1 MLINSCLRYFSA
13 IGMKTGVW
21 EGDMNLKNQSK
32 RIFAAVTALASI
44 GFLSLSAQDN
54 QSRLQ
59 ELQSQLQEYEL
70 RLQEVQQQ
78 AMAEGEVQDARDNFS
93 DTLDSAM
100 VAVDPNAEEFQERKD
115 ELYSEL
121 VDMGPYDALSEDDQA
136 NYQTMVQEYQQVDSQ
151 LQTLADQA
159 MSEAEVQA
167 ARAEFQETLISH
179 MREIDSGIDDLLDAR
194 EEAYRE
200 FQELQQGMTQP
211 MGPQGG

>member
-1 MLINSCLRYFSA
+1 
-13 IGMKTGVW
+13 
-21 EGDMNLKNQSK
+21 MNLKNQSK

>member
-1 MLINSCLRYFSA
+1 
-13 IGMKTGVW
+13 MKI
-21 EGDMNLKNQSK
+21 KFQSK
-32 RIFAAVTALASI
+32 RFLATIAAISSI
-44 GFLSLSAQDN
+44 GWISLSAQDDA

-59 ELQSQLQEYEL
+59 ELQSQLQQYEL
-70 RLQEVQQQ
+70 HLQEVQQQ
-78 AMAEGEVQDARDNFS
+78 AMAEEEVQAARDNFS

-100 VAVDPNAEEFQERKD
+100 AAVDPNAEEYQERKD

-121 VDMGPYDALSEDDQA
+121 VDMGPYDALNEEEQA
-136 NYQTMVQEYQQVDSQ
+136 NYQAMVQEYQQVDGQ

-159 MSEAEVQA
+159 LGEAEVQE

-194 EEAYRE
+194 EEAFRE
-200 FQELQQGMTQP
+200 FQELQQGMAQP

>member
-1 MLINSCLRYFSA
+1 
-13 IGMKTGVW
+13 
-21 EGDMNLKNQSK
+21 MNMKNQSK
-32 RIFAAVTALASI
+32 RIFAAVIALATV
-44 GFLSLSAQDN
+44 GALSLTAQDDA

-78 AMAEGEVQDARDNFS
+78 AMAEAEVQEARDTFS
-93 DTLDSAM
+93 DTLDGAM
-100 VAVDPNAEEFQERKD
+100 AAVDPNAEEYQERKD

-121 VDMGPYDALSEDDQA
+121 VDMGPYDALSEEDQA

-159 MSEAEVQA
+159 MNEAEVQE
-167 ARAEFQETLISH
+167 AREEFQETLISQ
-179 MREIDSGIDDLLDAR
+179 MRQIDSGIDDLLDAR